1 MVGITPHL
9 SLSSNRAT
17 GTASTATGRTQAVS
31 GADKSGSATATSA
44 SSSTLSSL
52 ARQLSEAA
60 IRAEVRDASLSR
72 KELGEKAKTILD
84 QVVADSYTANKA
96 KHDAEVPNTNDP
108 ELLARAKQATT
119 YVNSRTYG
127 STDKVQSP
135 FAGLSRDQ
143 LALIVYDESGSFTV
157 NERHAAYL
165 DLYEQEQVWR
175 RQAIAQADME
185 YQLTGKQTNFF
196 AEVLKH
202 YESLSPIEQAQYPGD
217 YAARLQGM
225 IDLDFNYM
233 THQTEGDGASSAGL
247 IERLLAAGPYAGR
260 D

>member
-1 MVGITPHL
+1 MVNINTSFSG
-9 SLSSNRAT
+9 SSS
-17 GTASTATGRTQAVS
+17 AS
-31 GADKSGSATATSA
+31 SATATTGLSLGVSSA
-44 SSSTLSSL
+44 TKISTAAITSGTSSNLSTL

-60 IRAEVRDASLSR
+60 TRAEVRDASLSR

-247 IERLLAAGPYAGR
+247 IEHLLAAGPYAGR